1 MTDQDYLKLLNAKKF
16 SDCRIQVEPYTHY
29 CHKIILAGISEFFE
43 GLLLKSPNLEN
54 GAYLLNDVSTETF
67 CKFIRYA
74 YTKNVKDFD
83 KYSDST
89 IMELFEC
96 GSKWLVKQLASVCM
110 ELLKKRAE
118 SMACDGL
125 LNLFEF
131 SVKLNNNDLLVE
143 SKYNLIERFPASLNC
158 YDALCMDSKAF
169 EYYFKA
175 IQGALPEV
183 ERFRMVQSYTEKTE
197 NSDGGGDEKCEE

>member
-1 MTDQDYLKLLNAKKF
+1 
-16 SDCRIQVEPYTHY
+16 
-29 CHKIILAGISEFFE
+29 
-43 GLLLKSPNLEN
+43 
-54 GAYLLNDVSTETF
+54 
-67 CKFIRYA
+67 
-74 YTKNVKDFD
+74 
-83 KYSDST
+83 
-89 IMELFEC
+89 
-96 GSKWLVKQLASVCM
+96 M
-110 ELLKKRAE
+110 ELLTKRAE
-118 SMACDGL
+118 SIEFTGL

-131 SVKLNNNDLLVE
+131 SVKLNNNELLVV

-197 NSDGGGDEKCEE
+197 NSDGGDEEESEEEMPSNYKKRLLSHINYTSMTSKEFYEVVGKSPLLTSQEKFENLYLTIK